1 MVSNYRKPFLLSM
14 NTKIIS
20 FTEYLFQGIINNF
33 YSPIRNSVIVPTTT
47 ETSATVVWSLIKVML
62 HGTIRD
68 DDFKPNTA
76 LQ

>member
-20 FTEYLFQGIINNF
+20 FTEYLFKGIINNF

-47 ETSATVVWSLIKVML
+47 ETSASMEL
-62 HGTIRD
+62 D
-68 DDFKPNTA
+68 
-76 LQ
+76 